1 MNLAFG
7 NARMSVG
14 KRKSHGA
21 SPRAVHLLMALCSG
35 ESPEMGLAL
44 KAAIDTMSNDANWPP
59 RSFQAV
65 LQAWKPRDSRAS
77 LSELDPVL
85 YEPRLKTISLS
96 LVATGRYSLSTSST
110 LVPSRRASQ
119 AVWLNASFRA
129 FMKGQRDRAL
139 SLPGGM
145 SPTSCPSA
153 AGGVAPTCAATNSMA
168 APPEALLPL
177 SLRASSLWQLAL
189 RRGN

>member
-21 SPRAVHLLMALCSG
+21 SPRAVHLLTALCSG
-35 ESPEMGLAL
+35 ESPEVGLPL
-44 KAAIDTMSNDANWPP
+44 KSAIDAMSNDANWPP

-96 LVATGRYSLSTSST
+96 LVATGWYSLSKSST
-110 LVPSRRASQ
+110 LVPSRRALQ
-119 AVWLNASFRA
+119 AVLLNASFRV
-129 FMKGQRDRAL
+129 FMKGQREKAL

-145 SPTSCPSA
+145 SPAICPSA
-153 AGGVAPTCAATNSMA
+153 AGGGTPTCAAVNSIA
-168 APPEALLPL
+168 ATATLHH
-177 SLRASSLWQLAL
+177 
-189 RRGN
+189 RGLTHRGTEQAAFYGHI